1 MLNDTLNLN
10 NLYLQ
15 LSENSLYFKGLCVI
29 LVLLAAF
36 IVLRLGNA
44 ALKRIF
50 NRAAGSDL
58 SDTQKVHTISALSRS
73 VMRYCIYFLT
83 FVIIL
88 NIFGIKT
95 GALLAGAGVV
105 GMAVG
110 LGAKSLVEDLLS
122 GVFLVMEG
130 QFSVGDHITAMD
142 VSGVV
147 EAIGMRITKLRDT
160 DGAVHFLPNGKIVLV
175 TNHSRQSG

>member
-1 MLNDTLNLN
+1 MINDTLNLS

-15 LSENSLYFKGLCVI
+15 MSENSLYFKCLSVI
-29 LVLLAAF
+29 LVLIAAF
-36 IVLRLGNA
+36 IILRVVNA

-50 NRAAGSDL
+50 NQAAGSNL

-73 VMRYCIYFLT
+73 VMRYCVYFLT

-88 NIFGIKT
+88 NIFGVKT

-105 GMAVG
+105 GMAIG
-110 LGAKSLVEDLLS
+110 FGAKSLVEDLLS
-122 GVFLVMEG
+122 GIFLIVEG

-147 EAIGMRITKLRDT
+147 EAIGMRITKLRDA
-160 DGAVHFLPNGKIVLV
+160 DGAVHYLPNGKIVLV
-175 TNHSRQSG
+175 TNHSRQ